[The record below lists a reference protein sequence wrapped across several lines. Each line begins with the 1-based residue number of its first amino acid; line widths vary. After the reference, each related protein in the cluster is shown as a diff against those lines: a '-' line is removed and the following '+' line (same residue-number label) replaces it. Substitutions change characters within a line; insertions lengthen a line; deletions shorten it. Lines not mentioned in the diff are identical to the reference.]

1 MIFSI
6 EAVAKMALRW
16 SAVKAKPLATM
27 VSCPGPPAIWNAVPI
42 SCTVNV
48 VPVALVLTT
57 AKPLTELCD
66 RSSVASDV
74 ISWSFVP
81 LPLKFATPL
90 ASVLLIFS
98 VRFSPSPDR
107 LLMWARVLVVRS

>member
-27 VSCPGPPAIWNAVPI
+27 LSCPGPPAIWKAVPI

-48 VPVALVLTT
+48 VPLVLLLATV
-57 AKPLTELCD
+57 KPLTELCE
-66 RSSVASDV
+66 RSIVASDV
-74 ISWSFVP
+74 TSCSFVP
-81 LPLKFATPL
+81 
-90 ASVLLIFS
+90 
-98 VRFSPSPDR
+98 
-107 LLMWARVLVVRS
+107 